1 MGKEICLY
9 KGTRDDSSTEVCI
22 IDPIIYHSKCV
33 PKPTKDN
40 PEDNARAMTFYKE
53 NIDKIIKEFKQV
65 FLANNIP
72 YAGISDEMP
81 KVNNGYDY
89 SKIDDEI
96 LDEMRKLH
104 PAPSN
109 GYGCTVH
116 PIRQRGVID
125 VIEEYY
131 ASLKK

>member
-1 MGKEICLY
+1 MKIEICLY

-33 PKPTKDN
+33 P
-40 PEDNARAMTFYKE
+40 EDNARAMTFYKE

-65 FLANNIP
+65 FAANNVP
-72 YAGISDEMP
+72 YAGISDEVP
-81 KVNNGYDY
+81 KVNNGYNY
-89 SKIDDEI
+89 SKIDDGI

-116 PIRQRGVID
+116 PIRPRDPIA
-125 VIEEYY
+125 EYY
-131 ASLKK
+131 ASIKK